1 MKPSMINFSLIPAC
15 ILMILAAG
23 CTKKLDQYPN
33 YEISTP
39 TYWKTASD
47 ATLALQGCYANV
59 TNIAYDYW
67 YFDGASDNCYDQYPW
82 ESAAT
87 FISSGTF
94 SAGTINGING
104 ANAIGDY
111 SNEYQSI
118 RSCNTFLGNIGGV
131 TMDAATKTQYTGEV
145 RFLRAFDYFLLA
157 EMFGDVPLIV
167 SSNTAVDTL
176 TPAKEATV
184 ISYVLSQLD
193 SAANELPSSPAGGGR
208 ASQGAALALKARVQ
222 LFYQQWPDAAA
233 TALQVMNSGNYSLFK
248 VKSLSSTDTLDSY
261 SNLVSFANATDKQNF
276 YLGLRSYQ
284 NMYFFA
290 NEGNPEFIFECQFS
304 AAAPYQYTGQSNGLA
319 TLLPPSDLNGWS
331 SIDPTQSLVDAYW
344 NRDGST
350 YTPVSQAVSAGY
362 YNWPNTPAPA
372 YFNQFK
378 NRDTRLYASVWYTGN
393 PWNAY
398 APGYSFA
405 WQGPNNNNSATGY
418 NFRKLLDPAFANNP
432 SWQAAQS
439 FPLIRYAEVL
449 LTYAEAKNEASGPDA
464 SVYAALDSIRSRAGM
479 PFVDPTVYNNQA
491 ALRTLIQNER
501 RIELA
506 GEGTRYF
513 DIRRWGIAASV
524 MTTVNDN
531 RNTLAQNRTWL
542 PIFMKLPY
550 PQAAVDANKDLQAA
564 QSAKGY

>member
-1 MKPSMINFSLIPAC
+1 MKSSMINFSLVPVC
-15 ILMILAAG
+15 ILMVLLAG
-23 CTKKLDQYPN
+23 CSKKLDQYPD

-47 ATLALQGCYANV
+47 ATLGLQGCYANV

-82 ESAAT
+82 ESGAT
-87 FISSGTF
+87 YISSGTF
-94 SAGTINGING
+94 SAGNINGINL
-104 ANAIGDY
+104 DY
-111 SNEYQSI
+111 TNDYESI
-118 RSCNTFLGNIGGV
+118 RSCNTFLDNIGGV

-157 EMFGDVPLIV
+157 EMFGDVPLITG
-167 SSNTAVDTL
+167 SNTAVDSL
-176 TPAKEATV
+176 TPIKEATV
-184 ISYVLSQLD
+184 ISFVLAQLD
-193 SAANELPSSPAGGGR
+193 SAANELPASPAGGGR

-222 LFYQQWPDAAA
+222 LFYQQWPDAAT

-248 VKSLSSTDTLDSY
+248 VKSLSSTDTSDDY
-261 SNLVSFANATDKQNF
+261 SGLVNFANETDKQNF

-284 NMYFFA
+284 DMYLSA

-304 AAAPYQYTGQSNGLA
+304 AAAPYEWTGQSNGLA

-378 NRDTRLYASVWYTGN
+378 NRDPRLYASIWYTN
-393 PWNAY
+393 NTWNAY
-398 APGYSFA
+398 APGYSFV
-405 WQGPNNNNSATGY
+405 WEGPNNNNSATGY
-418 NFRKLLDPAFANNP
+418 NFRKLLDPAFAANP
-432 SWQAAQS
+432 QWQAGQS

-464 SVYAALDSIRSRAGM
+464 SVFAALDSIRSRAGM
-479 PFVDPTVYNNQA
+479 PFVDQTVYGSQA
-491 ALRTLIQNER
+491 ALRTLIRNER

-506 GEGTRYF
+506 EEGTRYF
-513 DIRRWGIAASV
+513 DIRRWGIAAGV
-524 MTTVNDN
+524 MNTVYDN
-531 RNTLAQNRTWL
+531 RNTLAQNRVWQT
-542 PIFMKLPY
+542 IFNKLPY
-550 PQAAVDANKDLQAA
+550 PQAAVDANPALQAA
-564 QSAKGY
+564 QAAKGY